1 MRFPTSRKARLF
13 AGACV
18 IAGIGAVAT
27 VVQASIPSGG
37 LIQGCYSAN
46 GSTAKNGTPLNIIDS
61 SASCANG
68 QTAISWD
75 QTGPTGPQGATGA
88 AGDQGASGAQGATG
102 PQGATGATGG
112 TGPQGTQGPPGDPA
126 PIPASNVIATIEFG
140 GTGCGD
146 QPVGESQDGPGPS
159 CNDPFNVYAWNFA
172 GSQATSIGG
181 AGTGAGAGKVTLT
194 DLEFTTNL
202 SSTTESLFDNLLAG
216 RTNAGAVLTVQLAN
230 GDSVR
235 FEFTTVAVD
244 SVNLSDDGSSATP
257 NPMMDVK
264 LSAAEVKY
272 VAPAGSGETPPT
284 PVGWD
289 IPPNAGA

>member
-1 MRFPTSRKARLF
+1 M
-13 AGACV
+13 
-18 IAGIGAVAT
+18 
-27 VVQASIPSGG
+27 
-37 LIQGCYSAN
+37 
-46 GSTAKNGTPLNIIDS
+46 NIIDS

-88 AGDQGASGAQGATG
+88 DGDQGVTGA
-102 PQGATGATGG
+102 QGATGATG
-112 TGPQGTQGPPGDPA
+112 PQGTQGQPGDPA

-202 SSTTESLFDNLLAG
+202 SSTTESLFENFLAG

-230 GDSVR
+230 GDTVR
-235 FEFTTVAVD
+235 FEFTNVAVD

-264 LSAAEVKY
+264 LSAGGVKY
-272 VAPAGSGETPPT
+272 VAPTGAGGTTTPPA
-284 PVGWD
+284 GWNTVT
-289 IPPNAGA
+289 NAGA